1 MILFFNLGAS
11 MTGTMN
17 GTLYIISAPSG
28 AGKTSMISKLLET
41 LNDAEMAVSHT
52 TRAAREGEVDG
63 KHYHFITADEF
74 LNDVHEDKFLE
85 HANVFGNHYGTSKA
99 AVDVLLEKGVD
110 VILEIDWQGAD
121 QVRGLM
127 PEALSIFILPPS
139 KAELERR
146 LRGRG
151 TDSDEVIAKRLGQS
165 CADITHYD
173 EFDYVVINDDFEE
186 SVRQLGSIFHANRA
200 TLEKQMQKNKALIDE
215 LVS

>member
-1 MILFFNLGAS
+1 
-11 MTGTMN
+11 MN

-41 LNDAEMAVSHT
+41 LSNAEMAVSHT
-52 TRAAREGEVDG
+52 TREAREGEVDR
-63 KHYHFITADEF
+63 KHYHFISADEF
-74 LNDVHEDKFLE
+74 LNDVHENKFLE

-99 AVDVLLEKGVD
+99 AVEMLLKKGVD

-121 QVRGLM
+121 QVRKLM

-139 KAELERR
+139 KTELEKR

-165 CADITHYD
+165 CDDIKHYD
-173 EFDYVVINDDFEE
+173 EFDYVVINDDFEN
-186 SVRQLGSIFHANRA
+186 SVNQLASIFHANRA
-200 TLEKQMQKNKALIDE
+200 TLEKHMQKNQDLMDD
-215 LVS
+215 LTT

>member
-1 MILFFNLGAS
+1 MS
-11 MTGTMN
+11 T

-28 AGKTSMISKLLET
+28 AGKTSMIAKLLET
-41 LNDAEMAVSHT
+41 LDDAEMAVSHT
-52 TRAAREGEVDG
+52 TRPAREGEVDG
-63 KHYHFITADEF
+63 KHYYFISADEF

-110 VILEIDWQGAD
+110 VILEIDWQGAQ
-121 QVRGLM
+121 QVRELM

-139 KAELERR
+139 KEELEKR

-165 CADITHYD
+165 CDDIKHYN
-173 EFDYVVINDDFEE
+173 EFDYVVINDDFEV
-186 SVRQLGSIFHANRA
+186 SVKQLNSVFHANRA
-200 TLEKQMQKNKALIDE
+200 TLKKQQKKNQTLLDE
-215 LVS
+215 LTS

>member
-1 MILFFNLGAS
+1 
-11 MTGTMN
+11 MN

-52 TRAAREGEVDG
+52 TRPKREGEIDG
-63 KHYHFITADEF
+63 KHYHFISADGF

-85 HANVFGNHYGTSKA
+85 HANVFGNHYGTSKS
-99 AVDVLLEKGVD
+99 AVEMLLEKGVD
-110 VILEIDWQGAD
+110 VILEIDWQGAQ
-121 QVRGLM
+121 QVRNLM

-139 KAELERR
+139 KAELEQR

-165 CADITHYD
+165 CDDIKHYD
-173 EFDYVVINDDFEE
+173 EFDYVVINDDFEI
-186 SVRQLGSIFHANRA
+186 SVKQLKSIFHANRA
-200 TLEKQMQKNKALIDE
+200 TLQKQQQKNQPLLDE
-215 LVS
+215 LTL